1 MDGKTDGLMDVRMAA
16 WLNRL
21 YCLNVS
27 ANECCLCD
35 LWCVTCHMVGKEFLE
50 TTKNCLHFNFKWR
63 GRSFL
68 KRWGSSSRGDGGW
81 PGIRYFRF
89 LIANSVDCCI
99 ATNVFNGPKT
109 DRPTVRLSLLFLCHL
124 VMGLRIDANPYFAQ
138 RTKAKLGAPSSVF
151 RNAPLESYPA
161 NPKQCHTY
169 VEHSKIE
176 VLSKSSKKNRKV

>member
-1 MDGKTDGLMDVRMAA
+1 MARNSLKLPKIVYTSTLSEEEEA
-16 WLNRL
+16 SLN
-21 YCLNVS
+21 
-27 ANECCLCD
+27 AE
-35 LWCVTCHMVGKEFLE
+35 
-50 TTKNCLHFNFKWR
+50 
-63 GRSFL
+63 
-68 KRWGSSSRGDGGW
+68 GSSSRGDGGW

-109 DRPTVRLSLLFLCHL
+109 GWSVGLLFLCHL

-138 RTKAKLGAPSSVF
+138 RTQPKLGAPSSVF
-151 RNAPLESYPA
+151 RNAPLETYPA

-176 VLSKSSKKNRKV
+176 VLSKNQKKNS